1 MGSRIQ
7 ASLPSNMQFCLTIL
21 LFSPMALAMKVPAP
35 LGQGTGNEQYEP
47 VDPSYSTPDE
57 VYKAGD
63 KDDCH
68 PVEEIVYENKCLPYV
83 EKTCL
88 TQQQE
93 QCKEVFEKNCTAVI
107 DEFEERECFDVT
119 ELMCSLAESIQYE
132 MVDEI

>member
-1 MGSRIQ
+1 MGSRNL
-7 ASLPSNMQFCLTIL
+7 ASLPIIMLIFLSL
-21 LFSPMALAMKVPAP
+21 LFLSPLALAMKMPAP
-35 LGQGTGNEQYEP
+35 LGQGTGNDQYEP
-47 VDPSYSTPDE
+47 VDPSYSTPEE

-68 PVEEIVYENKCLPYV
+68 PVEEIVYENKCLSYV

-93 QCKEVFEKNCTAVI
+93 QCKEVYEKNCTAVI
-107 DEFEERECFDVT
+107 DEFEERECFDVK

-132 MVDEI
+132 MVD

>member
-1 MGSRIQ
+1 MGVYCRILKSSYIML
-7 ASLPSNMQFCLTIL
+7 AVL
-21 LFSPMALAMKVPAP
+21 LLVPLVAGSDYHHHPKNVQMPAP
-35 LGQGTGNEQYEP
+35 LGQGTGNDQYKP

-68 PVEEIVYENKCLPYV
+68 PVEE
-83 EKTCL
+83 TCL

-132 MVDEI
+132 MVD